1 MTRRERL
8 YGMGRRGY
16 EGGGG
21 CASAAREVW
30 RHDGGSSPG
39 IRDARMPSSR
49 SQLERYPYSYRHAR
63 HTGRGAA
70 SAAEGGGDDELVED
84 ELVHEERRRAAIDAP
99 GQRPSLEEPEAKP
112 SSPSSCTP
120 AA

>member
-1 MTRRERL
+1 MCGKGSIETGMTRRERL

-21 CASAAREVW
+21 CASAARGVW

-49 SQLERYPYSYRHAR
+49 SQLERYPCSYGHAR
-63 HTGRGAA
+63 HTGRGAP
-70 SAAEGGGDDELVED
+70 AAEMSWVE
-84 ELVHEERRRAAIDAP
+84 EVLAR
-99 GQRPSLEEPEAKP
+99 
-112 SSPSSCTP
+112 
-120 AA
+120 